1 MHGIAQ
7 DPELWCP
14 IHALLAFQ
22 LRAIVL
28 LFSKLLCFKNKKNY
42 KINEHNLNDRSE
54 VSTTS
59 SSQAY
64 LCWDIKILDQYSLQ
78 GMTSSLPK
86 NNTKGSSWENG
97 WQKTPE

>member
-14 IHALLAFQ
+14 IHALLGRSTKGNSFVIFQ
-22 LRAIVL
+22 TIM
-28 LFSKLLCFKNKKNY
+28 FKNKKIY

-59 SSQAY
+59 SSQAH
-64 LCWDIKILDQYSLQ
+64 LCWDIKKLEQYNLQ
-78 GMTSSLPK
+78 GISSSVQK

-97 WQKTPE
+97 WQRTPQ